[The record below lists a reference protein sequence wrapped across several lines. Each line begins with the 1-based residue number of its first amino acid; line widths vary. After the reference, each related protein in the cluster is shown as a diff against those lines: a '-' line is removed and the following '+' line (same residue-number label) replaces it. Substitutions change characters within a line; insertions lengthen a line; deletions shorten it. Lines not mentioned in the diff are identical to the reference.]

1 MIQYMV
7 SCRLRI
13 ALVSLAALALFV
25 LLVGRADIA
34 GPHEARVTQVA
45 RRMAESGWPWQ
56 ARLFP
61 VVEVERREIAPGVL
75 RLAPRAD
82 GRMLAVN
89 PWMIPVIGH
98 DIRLQKPPLPY
109 WCSATA
115 FLVMGT
121 SEFAA
126 RLTPAVLGAIS
137 VLLFYGLAVAL
148 LGRRGGW
155 LATLVY
161 LTSYFVSQEYR
172 KVMADPFL
180 AFFTLLSLWAWV
192 MACRR
197 RSAGLTIL
205 FYVALAF
212 GALAKGPVLFV
223 HVAVPMV
230 AWRIFVG
237 DKLPGRWLAHV
248 VGVCLFAVLALPW
261 ALYVVSHI
269 PVAIEIWRY
278 ESVGEMTDNTEN
290 ARPAWFYLSIFY
302 LTMPWTPLWIG
313 ALVAL
318 WIRKRRR
325 LWFAWTWCIVMVV
338 FFSCVNLK
346 KDAYLLPIMP
356 AVALMSGAGLLR
368 LMAAGRTVRN
378 ARLFKSMMT
387 VQTGIG
393 IAAGLALMIGL
404 RGVPLLAGIA
414 ALTGGLAL
422 LWKGRPQ
429 RWLGLQVIV
438 YFVMLMLYVSAYLPL
453 SQNRGSTR
461 YFAPAAMAEQA
472 RRGLRF
478 LPDQVTEGMSFYFP
492 LDIPTATAG
501 ESPVLAIAIPKK
513 GRVAV
518 GDWGGIYDATVI
530 PLEPAKNMN
539 GFKLYELT
547 RKVAATTQAATQ
559 AVTQATTQY
568 ERTGRVTAMQPAESR

>member
-7 SCRLRI
+7 SFRLRI

-25 LLVGRADIA
+25 LFVGRADIA
-34 GPHEARVTQVA
+34 GPHEARVAQVA
-45 RRMAESGWPWQ
+45 RRMAQSGWPWQ

-61 VVEVERREIAPGVL
+61 VVEVEIGETDKGKL
-75 RLAPRAD
+75 RLMPRAD
-82 GRMLAVN
+82 GRMLTVN

-126 RLTPAVLGAIS
+126 RLTPALLGAIS

-197 RSAGLTIL
+197 RSTGLTIL
-205 FYVALAF
+205 FYVALAL

-248 VGVCLFAVLALPW
+248 VGACLFAALTLPW
-261 ALYVVSHI
+261 VLYVVSHI
-269 PVAIEIWRY
+269 PGAMEIWRY
-278 ESVGEMTDNTEN
+278 ESIGELTDNVRN
-290 ARPAWFYLSIFY
+290 ARPFWVYLSIFY
-302 LTMPWTPLWIG
+302 LAMPWTPLWIG
-313 ALVAL
+313 ALIAP

-325 LWFAWTWCIVMVV
+325 LWFAWTWCIVMVL
-338 FFSCVNLK
+338 FFSLLVNLK

-356 AVALMSGAGLLR
+356 AVALMSGAALLG
-368 LMAAGRTVRN
+368 LMAAGRTARN
-378 ARLFKSMMT
+378 ARLFKTVMT
-387 VQTGIG
+387 MQIGIG
-393 IAAGLALMIGL
+393 IAAGLVLMYFL
-404 RGVPLLAGIA
+404 RDVPLLAGIA

-422 LWKGRPQ
+422 LWKGRPE
-429 RWLGLQVIV
+429 RWLGLQILV
-438 YFVMLMLYVSAYLPL
+438 YFVISMLYVSAYLPL
-453 SQNRGSTR
+453 SQNRGSAR

-472 RRGLRF
+472 RSGLRF
-478 LPDQVTEGMSFYFP
+478 LPDQVTEGMAFYFP

-501 ESPVLAIAIPKK
+501 ESPVLAIAVPKR
-513 GRVAV
+513 GREVI
-518 GDWGGIYDATVI
+518 GDWGSTYDATVI

-547 RKVAATTQAATQ
+547 RNVAATTRAATP
-559 AVTQATTQY
+559 ATTQD
-568 ERTGRVTAMQPAESR
+568 ELTRPVAAPRPADSR